1 MDQQISLQQQNRE
14 LSDALKRSADELSA
28 VAAVAT
34 TISQSL
40 DLGQTLNTALAA
52 VLSVT
57 GAKAGGISM
66 IDEET
71 NEVVLKA
78 QKGWVKDFVYE
89 NPMRFPVGKGLSG
102 HVILNDTVFLNNHLD
117 ESLPLAVNSFHDEK
131 FRSIVM
137 VPMHARGRV
146 VGILSIMSTI
156 EDAFDEGHVSVM
168 KNVADAVGVALDNAR
183 LYETTQE
190 GQRSLSAVLQ
200 STADGIIATDQSGK
214 IRMMNATAETLLQV
228 KGDSLIGVPL
238 RQAPLEERVREA
250 LLFALDQRLAA
261 RAKSFRVSSASGRVI
276 AGVVS
281 PIYVESQVRSTHET
295 DGWVIVLQD
304 MTLMAELEVAR
315 SQFIKSAA
323 HDMRNPLTAA
333 LNALSLL
340 RRLLQHQTDATIEDV
355 IQIATT
361 GITRIQALIDD
372 IASLEQIQS
381 SYEINA
387 EVVDIGELLYE
398 ATAWARTRLM
408 GRGQVLTVE
417 AQHRIPPLMIDR
429 RWVLRALHNYLDNA
443 CKHTPEN
450 GEITLRVFTRDQRL
464 HIEVVD
470 SGEGIPLEAQARLFE
485 RFYRAQPESG
495 LSGVGLGL
503 AMVKAIAEAHGGGV
517 YVESSPGRG
526 SVFGMTLAFPP
537 EN

>member
-200 STADGIIATDQSGK
+200 SACRCGRRRWRNVCARRCCSRWISGW
-214 IRMMNATAETLLQV
+214 RRGPSRFACPAHL
-228 KGDSLIGVPL
+228 GASSLASSPL
-238 RQAPLEERVREA
+238 FTWKARC
-250 LLFALDQRLAA
+250 AA
-261 RAKSFRVSSASGRVI
+261 RTKRM
-276 AGVVS
+276 AG
-281 PIYVESQVRSTHET
+281 
-295 DGWVIVLQD
+295 
-304 MTLMAELEVAR
+304 
-315 SQFIKSAA
+315 
-323 HDMRNPLTAA
+323 
-333 LNALSLL
+333 
-340 RRLLQHQTDATIEDV
+340 
-355 IQIATT
+355 
-361 GITRIQALIDD
+361 
-372 IASLEQIQS
+372 
-381 SYEINA
+381 
-387 EVVDIGELLYE
+387 
-398 ATAWARTRLM
+398 
-408 GRGQVLTVE
+408 
-417 AQHRIPPLMIDR
+417 
-429 RWVLRALHNYLDNA
+429 
-443 CKHTPEN
+443 
-450 GEITLRVFTRDQRL
+450 
-464 HIEVVD
+464 
-470 SGEGIPLEAQARLFE
+470 
-485 RFYRAQPESG
+485 
-495 LSGVGLGL
+495 
-503 AMVKAIAEAHGGGV
+503 
-517 YVESSPGRG
+517 
-526 SVFGMTLAFPP
+526 
-537 EN
+537 

>member
-1 MDQQISLQQQNRE
+1 MDQQKSLQQQNQA
-14 LSDALKRSADELSA
+14 LSDALKRSAEELSA

-40 DLGQTLNTALAA
+40 DLNQTLNTALSA

-78 QKGWVKDFVYE
+78 QKGWVKDFVHE
-89 NPMRFPVGKGLSG
+89 NPMRFPVGRGISG
-102 HVILNDTVFLNNHLD
+102 HVILNDTVFINNHLD
-117 ESLPLAVNSFHDEK
+117 ESQPLAVNSFHDEK

-146 VGILSIMSTI
+146 VGILSIMSTV
-156 EDAFDEGHVSVM
+156 EDAFDDGHVSVL

-200 STADGIIATDQSGK
+200 SSADGILATDQSGK
-214 IRMMNATAETLLQV
+214 IRMMNATAEALLEA
-228 KGDSLIGVPL
+228 KAETLIGLPL

-250 LLFALDQRLAA
+250 VLFALDQPIAA
-261 RAKSFRVSSASGRVI
+261 RAKSFRVSSGSGRVI
-276 AGVVS
+276 SGVVS
-281 PIYVESQVRSTHET
+281 PIYVESQVRSTQQT

-304 MTLMAELEVAR
+304 MTYMAELEVAR
-315 SQFIKSAA
+315 SQFIKAAA

-340 RRLLQHQTDATIEDV
+340 RRLIQHQSDETIEEV
-355 IQIATT
+355 MQIAAM
-361 GITRIQALIDD
+361 GITRIQSLIDD

-381 SYEINA
+381 SYEIDV
-387 EVVDIGELLYE
+387 EEVDIGELLYE
-398 ATAWARTRLM
+398 ATSWARSRMSL
-408 GRGQVLTVE
+408 RQQVLVVE
-417 AQHRIPPLMIDR
+417 AQQRVPPILIDR
-429 RWVLRALHNYLDNA
+429 RWVLRALHNYFDNA
-443 CKHTPEN
+443 CKHTPE
-450 GEITLRVFTRDQRL
+450 GGQITLRVFPRDQRL

-470 SGEGIPLEAQARLFE
+470 AGPGIPLEAQARLFE

-526 SVFGMTLAFPP
+526 SLFGMTLALPA
-537 EN
+537 N